1 MKTNGNKKVSRV
13 VVAGLALLLIGIAA
27 VGMDAAQTE
36 LIEAFQAGRIHVVV
50 LGAQRLDEVVV
61 EIHNLDYTPLRISIM
76 PGTVFST
83 GNLDYQRM
91 GVVGQIIVTLGVGES
106 RSIVVPVACLDM
118 ELKQPEPGMVFQG
131 GLEFLGPGPANMARL
146 TATPEFQDAT
156 FRIQQFAIWTLIA
169 APASRDEYQG
179 IIGLGLE
186 IVEALVSQGMPED
199 IIAVL
204 YYLPEVVYSLS
215 DEEIAVFEYF
225 FSNAGVPVQGADE
238 FYVLL
243 ATGRPTMQELAYIGR
258 MFDHYGI
265 PVEGIAAIA
274 ANY

>member
-1 MKTNGNKKVSRV
+1 MKTNGNKKAARIVGMMGV
-13 VVAGLALLLIGIAA
+13 ALLLIGIAVGGRDA
-27 VGMDAAQTE
+27 VQTE
-36 LIEAFQAGRIHVVV
+36 LIEALQAGRIDVFVF
-50 LGAQRLDEVVV
+50 GAQSLDEVVV
-61 EIHNLDYTPLRISIM
+61 EIQNLDYTPLRISIM

-118 ELKQPEPGMVFQG
+118 ELKQPEPGMEFHG
-131 GLEFLGPGPANMARL
+131 GIEFLGPESI
-146 TATPEFQDAT
+146 ATLVTIPDFQDAT
-156 FRIQQFAIWTLIA
+156 FRIQQFAVWTLIA
-169 APASRDEYQG
+169 SPASRDDYAG
-179 IIGLGLE
+179 IGLGLE
-186 IVEALVSQGMPED
+186 IIEALVAQGLPED
-199 IIAVL
+199 IIAAL

-215 DEEIAVFEYF
+215 DDNIAALEYF

-238 FYVLL
+238 FYILFS
-243 ATGRPTMQELAYIGR
+243 TGRPTMQELAYIGR